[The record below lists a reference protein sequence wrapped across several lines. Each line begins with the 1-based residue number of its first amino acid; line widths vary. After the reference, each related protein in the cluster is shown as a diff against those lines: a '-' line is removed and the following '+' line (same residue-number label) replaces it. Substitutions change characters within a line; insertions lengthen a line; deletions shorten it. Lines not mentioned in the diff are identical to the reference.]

1 MTATMLAA
9 LLALAVN
16 APAQAP
22 VVVQAKPAHGE
33 HHGEHH
39 GRDRDRC
46 ARSVDSAFVQL
57 DRALQA
63 LGDDI
68 DRVGN
73 PNDRRRLR
81 DELTAAIRASE
92 RAHDDAC
99 EAAQAPPSPP
109 VVIVQPPPP
118 PPPPPPRLIEGND
131 FKDLVGAIKAEHF
144 DDGRKRVV
152 DGAMAGTVCITT
164 DQARTLIA
172 LPAFSDGKLGMARAV
187 VPHIIDG
194 DRAYLLTNAFT
205 FNSDKEQFAAILK
218 TVGTQCR

>member
-22 VVVQAKPAHGE
+22 VAVQAQSAHAN
-33 HHGEHH
+33 HRN
-39 GRDRDRC
+39 RDRDRC

-73 PNDRRRLR
+73 PNERRRLR
-81 DELTAAIRASE
+81 DNLTAAIRASE

-99 EAAQAPPSPP
+99 EAAQAPAAPP
-109 VVIVQPPPP
+109 VVIVQPPVP
-118 PPPPPPRLIEGND
+118 PPPPPPRMLEGRD
-131 FKDLVGAIKAEHF
+131 FNDLVAALKAEHF
-144 DDGRKRVV
+144 DDGRQRVI
-152 DGAMAGTVCITT
+152 DGAMASPVCITT
-164 DQARTLIA
+164 DQARTLMGI
-172 LPAFSDGKLGMARAV
+172 PAFSDGKLDLARAV

-194 DRAYLLTNAFT
+194 ERAYLLTNAFV
-205 FNSDKEQFAAILK
+205 FDSDKSTFASILK
-218 TVGTQCR
+218 STGTQCR

>member
-16 APAQAP
+16 APPVPVPQA
-22 VVVQAKPAHGE
+22 APAHAE
-33 HHGEHH
+33 HHR

-46 ARSVDSAFVQL
+46 PRPVDGAFVQL
-57 DRALQA
+57 DRALAA

-81 DELTAAIRASE
+81 DSLTAAIRASE

-99 EAAQAPPSPP
+99 DAAVQAPP
-109 VVIVQPPPP
+109 VVVVQPPPP
-118 PPPPPPRLIEGND
+118 PPPPPRMLEGKD
-131 FKDLVGAIKAEHF
+131 FNDLVRALKAEHF
-144 DDGRKRVV
+144 DDGRQRVI
-152 DGAMAGTVCITT
+152 DGAMAGTLCVTT
-164 DQARTLIA
+164 EQARTLMGI
-172 LPAFSDGKLGMARAV
+172 PAFSDGKLGIARAV

-194 DRAYLLTNAFT
+194 DRAYLLNNIFV
-205 FNSDKEQFAAILK
+205 FDSDKNALASILK
-218 TVGTQCR
+218 STGTECR

>member
-22 VVVQAKPAHGE
+22 VAVQAQAARAD
-33 HHGEHH
+33 HH
-39 GRDRDRC
+39 RNRDRC

-92 RAHDDAC
+92 RARDDAC
-99 EAAQAPPSPP
+99 EAAQAPVTPP
-109 VVIVQPPPP
+109 VVIVQPPAP
-118 PPPPPPRLIEGND
+118 PPPPPPRMLEGRD
-131 FKDLVGAIKAEHF
+131 FNELVAAVKAEHF
-144 DDGRKRVV
+144 DDGRQRVI
-152 DGAMAGTVCITT
+152 DGAMAGSICITT
-164 DQARTLIA
+164 DQARA
-172 LPAFSDGKLGMARAV
+172 LMAIPTFSDGKLGIARAV
-187 VPHIIDG
+187 VPHIIDA
-194 DRAYLLTNAFT
+194 DRAYLLNSAFT
-205 FNSDKEQFAAILK
+205 FDSDKNTFAGIAK
-218 TVGTQCR
+218 SAGSQCR

>member
-33 HHGEHH
+33 HHGRD
-39 GRDRDRC
+39 RDRDRC
-46 ARSVDSAFVQL
+46 ARSVDSAFMQL

-99 EAAQAPPSPP
+99 EAAQAPVAPP

-118 PPPPPPRLIEGND
+118 PPPPPPRLIEGRD
-131 FKDLVGAIKAEHF
+131 FKDLQGAVKAETF
-144 DDGRKRVV
+144 DDGRQRVV
-152 DGAMAGTVCITT
+152 EGAMAGTVCITT
-164 DQARTLIA
+164 DQARTLMAI
-172 LPAFSDGKLGMARAV
+172 PVFSNAKLGMARTL